1 MEPKYKKMIKHH
13 ICDLK
18 EFIFNELHENGYEGD
33 YSELD
38 KQLFQSPSTLRLRPK
53 GFYAIRIFYSY
64 EEFSLKTKLTGRE
77 LMTLKNHVQW
87 PYYLPTNHSTLHIF
101 AIKQAFLLK
110 LQGGDVKRWLA
121 EIYQK
126 NS

>member
-1 MEPKYKKMIKHH
+1 MTDDHVKSLKK
-13 ICDLK
+13 
-18 EFIFNELHENGYEGD
+18 FIFNELRENDYEGE
-33 YSELD
+33 YAELD
-38 KQLFQSPSTLRLRPK
+38 KQLFQSPSTLRVRAK
-53 GFYAIRIFYSY
+53 GFYVIRAFYSH
-64 EEFSLKTKLTGRE
+64 EEFPLEIKLTGRE

-87 PYYLPTNHSTLHIF
+87 PYYLPANHRTLYLF
-101 AIKQAFLLK
+101 SIKQAFLLK

>member
-38 KQLFQSPSTLRLRPK
+38 KHLFQSPSTLRLRLK

-64 EEFSLKTKLTGRE
+64 EKFSLKTKLTGRE

-87 PYYLPTNHSTLHIF
+87 PYYLPINYSTLYLF

-110 LQGGDVKRWLA
+110 LQGGDVKRWLS